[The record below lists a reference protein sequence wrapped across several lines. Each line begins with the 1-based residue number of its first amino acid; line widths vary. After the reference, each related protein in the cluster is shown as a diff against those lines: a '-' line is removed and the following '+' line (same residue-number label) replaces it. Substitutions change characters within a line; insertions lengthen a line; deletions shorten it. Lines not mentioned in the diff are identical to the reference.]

1 MEPFVV
7 PLASPVDG
15 EAAAAPALL
24 DTRADFGVVFQAH
37 QTRLLRLAY
46 LLTGDRERA
55 EDSVAEAFAKVWPH
69 WQRGRVDDERSYL
82 TRAVVNE
89 VTSVGRRLT
98 VATRLRHR
106 TATPAVALPGDDAS
120 AERLRLVSALA
131 ALPARQRAVI
141 VLRFYDDL
149 SEADTATVLGMRVGT
164 VKSQTSRGL
173 ARLRTILQEE
183 ER

>member
-7 PLASPVDG
+7 PSASPIAG
-15 EAAAAPALL
+15 EPQAPPVAL
-24 DTRADFGVVFQAH
+24 DRAADFGEIFDAH
-37 QTRLLRLAY
+37 QTRLLRLAF

-55 EDSVAEAFAKVWPH
+55 EDAVAEAFAKAWPH
-69 WQRGRVDDERSYL
+69 WQRGRVGDERSYL

-98 VATRLRHR
+98 VATRLRYR
-106 TATPAVALPGDDAS
+106 TATSAVALPGDDAS
-120 AERLRLVSALA
+120 AERLRVVGALA

-149 SEADTATVLGMRVGT
+149 SETDTATVLGMRVGT

-173 ARLRTILQEE
+173 ARLRALLQEE

>member
-1 MEPFVV
+1 MEPIVV
-7 PLASPVDG
+7 PLGNAFEDEP
-15 EAAAAPALL
+15 APAAELL
-24 DTRADFGVVFQAH
+24 DAPSDFGAVFQAH
-37 QTRLLRLAY
+37 QTRLLRVAY

-120 AERLRLVSALA
+120 AERLRVVSALA

-149 SEADTATVLGMRVGT
+149 SEAAAAEVLGMRVGT